1 MRPLRMLLQPACTR
15 TKSDQAH
22 STSSITCACTR
33 PASCCSVLQRPA
45 RQAARLPLSADP
57 RYSVLSANQVR
68 RMVTRRG
75 EGPLPLSMSLR
86 LLLRPQLHRQ
96 RLVKRLAVARSAS
109 PWVDCLRITKTS
121 ITDTNDVATVDRF
134 CRQCTRFSDPA
145 CVTSRLP
152 VHAQVPHCLTADC
165 QATIHQAFIPVLIW
179 IRRLRCQ
186 NEPPC
191 YAVEVE
197 L

>member
-45 RQAARLPLSADP
+45 SRLPLSADP
-57 RYSVLSANQVR
+57 HRMLCCPLIRFAGWLYEEGKGLSAPVH
-68 RMVTRRG
+68 VTPTVVTAATSSPTAGQTGCCCMQCLAVGR
-75 EGPLPLSMSLR
+75 LSAHHQRQLLTPTTLR
-86 LLLRPQLHRQ
+86 L
-96 RLVKRLAVARSAS
+96 SIAS
-109 PWVDCLRITKTS
+109 TA
-121 ITDTNDVATVDRF
+121 N
-134 CRQCTRFSDPA
+134 CTRFSDPA

-152 VHAQVPHCLTADC
+152 VHAQVPLCLAADC
-165 QATIHQAFIPVLIW
+165 QATAHQAFKPVLFR

-186 NEPPC
+186 K
-191 YAVEVE
+191 
-197 L
+197 